1 MNFMNIKKM
10 YDQKLWSK
18 NMVRTAVRKGL
29 ITKEEF
35 ALIVGQKF

>member
-1 MNFMNIKKM
+1 MKFENIKKI
-10 YDQKLWSK
+10 YDQKMWSK

-35 ALIVGQKF
+35 ALIVGEKF